1 MLKSSPQSWPSRIVA
16 RWKAATRTTQTT
28 PRSTPLV
35 EPPARPVVA
44 RQRRSA
50 ARAPAVTSYA
60 PARAVLRPDV
70 LRRDGRVRDLAA
82 LGVELED
89 LRRPQGE
96 VAEQHHLRQG
106 PGVIGEVRA
115 RRRTTLASRDPLGV
129 YALGAWVLL
138 LGRMRR
144 DVRHARLVQELRVL
158 AVDPGD
164 QLALVADP
172 QLAARV
178 ERPGERIGDLL
189 RPGRVQA
196 AVAPHDLHL

>member
-70 LRRDGRVRDLAA
+70 LRRDGRVRA
-82 LGVELED
+82 
-89 LRRPQGE
+89 
-96 VAEQHHLRQG
+96 
-106 PGVIGEVRA
+106 
-115 RRRTTLASRDPLGV
+115 
-129 YALGAWVLL
+129 
-138 LGRMRR
+138 
-144 DVRHARLVQELRVL
+144 
-158 AVDPGD
+158 
-164 QLALVADP
+164 
-172 QLAARV
+172 
-178 ERPGERIGDLL
+178 
-189 RPGRVQA
+189 GRVQA
-196 AVAPHDLHL
+196 AVAPHDLHLGAVALGGEGVGEPGDRGRGLAEQLGRFRLDARGIAEAERPERGVHRVTGDVTQGAGAEVPPAAPL